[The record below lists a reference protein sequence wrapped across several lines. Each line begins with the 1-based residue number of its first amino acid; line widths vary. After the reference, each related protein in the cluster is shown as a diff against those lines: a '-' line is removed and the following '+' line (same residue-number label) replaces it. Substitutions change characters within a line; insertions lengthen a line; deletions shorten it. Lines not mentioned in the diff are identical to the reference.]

1 MVKNRIAKEAEKSM
15 EQHQNAI
22 GDRVEQLCEVCGEEK
37 GHVVVSLSKRGQITR
52 VTCPQCGKQG
62 RFKSSKTVIERR
74 TPAGD
79 SPPYDW
85 TRTYRKGQ
93 AMLHPTFGAGEV
105 TALIEPKKI
114 DVLFSDRVRRLIH
127 ARERV

>member
-1 MVKNRIAKEAEKSM
+1 M
-15 EQHQNAI
+15 EQHQYTI
-22 GDRVEQLCEVCGEEK
+22 GDRIDQLCVVCGEEK
-37 GHVVVSLSKRGQITR
+37 GHVVLSVGKRGQITR
-52 VTCPQCGKQG
+52 VNCPQCSTSG
-62 RFKSSKTVIERR
+62 RFKITRTERVSR
-74 TPAGD
+74 ASVGN

-93 AMLHPTFGAGEV
+93 AMQHPKFGAGEV

-127 ARERV
+127 ARDRSQL

>member
-1 MVKNRIAKEAEKSM
+1 M
-15 EQHQNAI
+15 EQHQYTI
-22 GDRVEQLCEVCGEEK
+22 GDRIDQLCIVCGEEK
-37 GHVVVSLSKRGQITR
+37 GHVVLSVGKRGQITR
-52 VTCPQCGKQG
+52 VNCPQCGKSG
-62 RFKSSKTVIERR
+62 RFKIDKTERVTR
-74 TPAGD
+74 ASVGN

-93 AMLHPTFGAGEV
+93 AMQHPKFGAGEV

-127 ARERV
+127 ARDRSQL

>member
-1 MVKNRIAKEAEKSM
+1 M
-15 EQHQNAI
+15 EQHLFAI
-22 GDRVEQLCEVCGEEK
+22 GDRVEQLCAVCAEEK
-37 GHVVVSLSKRGQITR
+37 GHVVVSVGKRSQITR
-52 VTCPQCGKQG
+52 VACPQCGTKG
-62 RFKSSKTVIERR
+62 RFKSSKTEKERR

-105 TALIEPKKI
+105 TAVIEPKKI
-114 DVLFSDRVRRLIH
+114 DVLFSDRIRRLVH
-127 ARERV
+127 SRDRS